1 MAATNRLALIA
12 GEDDKKSQFLLPTGG
27 GFGTQA
33 TLDNN
38 STL

>member
-12 GEDDKKSQFLLPTGG
+12 GEDDKKSQFLLPSG